1 MIASEAKHQ
10 IEEYLLDRGDW
21 VHAAELCEIFGVEE
35 RQLRQ
40 VGRVPGL
47 CTGFAISLP
56 GKGFKHVACA
66 TTAEYVHFK
75 HAMRRHGIGELR
87 RVKELDKRRKT
98 ATQSFKNRVFEK
110 DTGQGILLMTDNH

>member
-1 MIASEAKHQ
+1 MNEDVKHH
-10 IEEYLLDRGDW
+10 IEDYLLSRGDW

-40 VGRVPGL
+40 VGRNPGL

-87 RVKELDKRRKT
+87 RVSKLDEVRSTVTQKLKT
-98 ATQSFKNRVFEK
+98 GVFEK
-110 DTGQGILLMTDNH
+110 DTGQGLFVMTDKY